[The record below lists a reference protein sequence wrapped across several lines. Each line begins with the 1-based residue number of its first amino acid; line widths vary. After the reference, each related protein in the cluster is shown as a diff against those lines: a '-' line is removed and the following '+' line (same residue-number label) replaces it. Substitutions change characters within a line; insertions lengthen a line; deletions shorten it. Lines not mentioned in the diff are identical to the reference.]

1 MPPRQ
6 DSKNRLV
13 YSTETGAI
21 APPRQDASRPKHN
34 KKNRGPATPD
44 TPKDGIVRVSRS
56 TKGRRGKGVTLITG
70 VPLTGDDLKEFARQL
85 KQKCGSGG
93 ALKGDIIEIQ
103 GDHRDVLVAVLT
115 ERGYTVKRAGG

>member
-1 MPPRQ
+1 MAP
-6 DSKNRLV
+6 SKKPSNRMV
-13 YSTETGAI
+13 YSSETGFVA
-21 APPRQDASRPKHN
+21 RPAGTSVKSG
-34 KKNRGPATPD
+34 KKSRGPATPD
-44 TPKDGIVRVSRS
+44 APKDGIVRVSRS

-103 GDHRDVLVAVLT
+103 GDHRDVLVALLT